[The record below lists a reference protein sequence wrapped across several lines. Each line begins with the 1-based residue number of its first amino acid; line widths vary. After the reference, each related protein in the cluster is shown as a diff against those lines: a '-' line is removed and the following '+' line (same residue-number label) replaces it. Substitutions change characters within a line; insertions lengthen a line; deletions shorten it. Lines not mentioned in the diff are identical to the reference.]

1 MLFLEKETIISWA
14 MHAIFGTLILIFAIF
29 CSIKVVQI
37 SNKQDKMLKKT
48 EKVLDKTEK
57 VLKKHKQL
65 VVKMSMKDDIFV
77 KNNVKFYVPNYA
89 VEKIQTKIV
98 DKNKFYKQKKLQ
110 ELDEFLP
117 HNAIILDVGAN
128 IGNETLYWLLQ
139 SPKKARFVYSFEA
152 LEMPYNILRRN
163 IEINGLQKKVAP
175 LNFALGNK
183 DTRARIEKF
192 KMKNY
197 AKTRLVEDANG
208 EYKVKRIDDLRL
220 RQKVNVI
227 KVSMSGMEFEALD
240 GAENLIDRDRPV
252 VIVRMEDDNKT
263 KVDDLMKDFAYKLA
277 KQIGKKYYVYTQEAK
292 VVEINNPA

>member
-14 MHAIFGTLILIFAIF
+14 MHVIFGTLILIFAIF

-37 SNKQDKMLKKT
+37 SNKQDKMLKRT

-117 HNAIILDVGAN
+117 DNALILDVGAN

-152 LEMPYNILRRN
+152 MDAPYNILRC
-163 IEINGLQKKVAP
+163 KKCREPALSAGSRH
-175 LNFALGNK
+175 LNC
-183 DTRARIEKF
+183 
-192 KMKNY
+192 
-197 AKTRLVEDANG
+197 
-208 EYKVKRIDDLRL
+208 
-220 RQKVNVI
+220 Q
-227 KVSMSGMEFEALD
+227 
-240 GAENLIDRDRPV
+240 RPV
-252 VIVRMEDDNKT
+252 IIPFMVKSKYFLRFSKSRF
-263 KVDDLMKDFAYKLA
+263 LLA
-277 KQIGKKYYVYTQEAK
+277 LKCAIMQAVSLRH
-292 VVEINNPA
+292 

>member
-14 MHAIFGTLILIFAIF
+14 MHVIFGTLILIFAIF

-37 SNKQDKMLKKT
+37 QSKQKKVLKQT

-57 VLKKHKQL
+57 VIEKHKQL
-65 VVKMSMKDDIFV
+65 AMKMSMKDDIFI
-77 KNNVKFYVPNYA
+77 KDNVKFYVPNYA
-89 VEKIQTKIV
+89 VEKMQTKIV

-117 HNAIILDVGAN
+117 HNAVIIDVGAN
-128 IGNETLYWLLQ
+128 IGNETLYWMLQ
-139 SPKKARFVYSFEA
+139 SPKRAKFIYACEA
-152 LEMPYNILRRN
+152 LEMPYNILKKN
-163 IEINGLQKKVAP
+163 IEINGLKKVAA
-175 LNFALGNK
+175 LNFGIGNK

-197 AKTRLVEDANG
+197 AKTKLVEDANG
-208 EYKVKRIDDLRL
+208 EYKIKRIDDLRL
-220 RQKVNVI
+220 KQKVDVI
-227 KVSMSGMEFEALD
+227 KVSMPGMEFEALD

-252 VIVRMEDDNKT
+252 VFVKMEEASKA

-277 KQIGKKYYVYTQEAK
+277 RQIGKKYYVYTPEAK

>member
-14 MHAIFGTLILIFAIF
+14 MHVIFGTLILIFAIF

-37 SNKQDKMLKKT
+37 HDKQAKMLHKT
-48 EKVLDKTEK
+48 EKMTKKT
-57 VLKKHKQL
+57 KQL
-65 VVKMSMKDDIFV
+65 TKKMAMKDDIFM
-77 KNNVKFYVPNYA
+77 KNNIKFYVPNYP

-98 DKNKFYKQKKLQ
+98 DRKKFYKQKKLQ
-110 ELDEFLP
+110 ELDEFIP
-117 HNAIILDVGAN
+117 NNALILDVGAN

-163 IEINGLQKKVAP
+163 IEINGLQGKVAP

-197 AKTRLVEDANG
+197 AKTKLVEDANG

-220 RQKVNVI
+220 KQKVDVI

-252 VIVRMEDDNKT
+252 VFVKMEDENKV
-263 KVDDLMKDFAYKLA
+263 KVDDLMKDFEYKLA
-277 KQIGKKYYVYTQEAK
+277 KQIGKKDYVYTPEAK